1 MTELKNAPFMISFA
15 NVVDQMYRLGW
26 DERNAGNVSY
36 ILSNEEVD
44 SYKKQFETNR
54 IHKLQLSVDGMVGKY
69 LLITG
74 TGKYFRNV
82 KDDVKANACII
93 KILDETTYEILWG
106 LKDGETPTSELS
118 THLMAHQTR
127 LSVDP
132 THKVIIHTHATHIN
146 LMSAVEEL
154 NEKEISKKI
163 WKLNTENII
172 ILPEGMGIIP
182 WEIPGNKEIGIHTSE
197 KLKTYRIVMWP
208 LHGVVAS
215 GSTLDDTFGL
225 IETIEKAAH
234 MYITMKNLKQVNEIN
249 DKDLLELS
257 KAFNVTPNQEFI
269 K

>member
-1 MTELKNAPFMISFA
+1 MTKLENAPFVVSFK
-15 NVVDQMYRLGW
+15 NVIDQMYKLGW

-36 ILSNEEVD
+36 ILSNEEIELFKD
-44 SYKKQFETNR
+44 QFVTHR

-82 KDDVKANACII
+82 KGDVKTNACII

-106 LKDGETPTSELS
+106 MKDGETPTSELS

-127 LSVDP
+127 LSVDLN
-132 THKVIIHTHATHIN
+132 HKVIIHTHATHIN

-154 NEKEISKKI
+154 NEKDISKKI

-172 ILPEGMGIIP
+172 IFPEGIGIIP

-197 KLKTYRIVMWP
+197 KLKKYRVVMWP

-215 GSTLDDTFGL
+215 GPTLDDTFGL

-234 MYITMKNLKQVNEIN
+234 MHMILKNLNQINEIN
-249 DKDLLELS
+249 DKDLKTLS
-257 KAFNVTPNQEFI
+257 KAFGVVPNKEFI
-269 K
+269 